1 MQPPGSGP
9 NHPATI
15 LSGPNHEP
23 AGNLLRRLFL
33 ATVPIED
40 RGRVTRLVE
49 PAEEEVA
56 EEVVELA
63 EREESEISSLTCW
76 KEPPPIV
83 TVKCGGRKV
92 HGIGSSEICK
102 YVHCSVV
109 DRKERKNKKEDRKK
123 QKDSEEER
131 KKEERR
137 GRKKEEERKRKEG
150 RKKGIERK
158 FFLKK
163 IRMKEERRKRKEER
177 GKKKKEERNRNE
189 ERKKGRKREEERNRK
204 KGRGR

>member
-1 MQPPGSGP
+1 M
-9 NHPATI
+9 
-15 LSGPNHEP
+15 
-23 AGNLLRRLFL
+23 
-33 ATVPIED
+33 
-40 RGRVTRLVE
+40 TRLVE
-49 PAEEEVA
+49 PPEEVA

-63 EREESEISSLTCW
+63 EREEFEISSLTCW

-131 KKEERR
+131 KRR
-137 GRKKEEERKRKEG
+137 EEEERKRKKERG
-150 RKKGIERK
+150 RKA
-158 FFLKK
+158 
-163 IRMKEERRKRKEER
+163 
-177 GKKKKEERNRNE
+177 
-189 ERKKGRKREEERNRK
+189 ERKK
-204 KGRGR
+204 

>member
-1 MQPPGSGP
+1 M
-9 NHPATI
+9 
-15 LSGPNHEP
+15 
-23 AGNLLRRLFL
+23 
-33 ATVPIED
+33 
-40 RGRVTRLVE
+40 TRLVE
-49 PAEEEVA
+49 TAD
-56 EEVVELA
+56 EEVVE
-63 EREESEISSLTCW
+63 EVVENEEGVEPDEKDESANSSLTCW

-109 DRKERKNKKEDRKK
+109 DRKERKNKKDRKK

-150 RKKGIERK
+150 RKK
-158 FFLKK
+158 
-163 IRMKEERRKRKEER
+163 
-177 GKKKKEERNRNE
+177 
-189 ERKKGRKREEERNRK
+189 ERKK
-204 KGRGR
+204 